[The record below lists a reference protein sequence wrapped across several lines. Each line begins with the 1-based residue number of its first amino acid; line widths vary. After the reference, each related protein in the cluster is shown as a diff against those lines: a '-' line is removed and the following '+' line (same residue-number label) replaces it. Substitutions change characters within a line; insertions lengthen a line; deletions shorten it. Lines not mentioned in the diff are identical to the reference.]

1 MAENADEAIICS
13 KCGASLTN
21 QPEETAPAEEVAIE
35 ATPVEETPAEEATVE
50 ETPAEETPAEEVAT
64 EAIPVEETPAEE
76 AATEETP
83 AEETPTEEV
92 ATVETHIEQ
101 APAEETP
108 AKTVVAE
115 ETPVVQTPAEEAPA
129 QETPAVETEEK
140 NFFKKAMAKIDPIL
154 AKLKITRS
162 QALIGVGVAIA
173 AIIVISILL
182 TLIFPSPKAVVK
194 KMFNGIV
201 DEDAKAVVSC
211 MPAYLWDNDRE
222 DKADLIDSL
231 DAAFEK
237 DDFNFTYEIN
247 KIGKYD
253 DAEVEKLLEDL
264 EDMEKQYKK
273 FDADKVTDY
282 REVLVKILY
291 EKDGEESH
299 TWARFTLIKY
309 KGQWKALPLEVLQG
323 LY

>member
-1 MAENADEAIICS
+1 MAKICNKCMAENADEAIICS

-21 QPEETAPAEEVAIE
+21 QAEETA
-35 ATPVEETPAEEATVE
+35 
-50 ETPAEETPAEEVAT
+50 PAEEVAT
-64 EAIPVEETPAEE
+64 EAIPVEETPAEDVTVE
-76 AATEETP
+76 ETPAEEPRAEESATEETP
-83 AEETPTEEV
+83 AEETPAEEV
-92 ATVETHIEQ
+92 ATEETHIEQ
-101 APAEETP
+101 APAEEVAVEATPAEETP
-108 AKTVVAE
+108 AKTVVPE
-115 ETPVVQTPAEEAPA
+115 ETPVVQAPTEEAPA
-129 QETPAVETEEK
+129 QEAPAVETEGK

-222 DKADLIDSL
+222 EKADLIDSL

-237 DDFNFTYEIN
+237 ADLNFTYEIN

-253 DAEVEKLLEDL
+253 DAEVEELLEEL
-264 EDMEKQYKK
+264 EDMEKLYKK

-291 EKDGEESH
+291 EKDGDESH

-309 KGQWKALPLEVLQG
+309 KGQWKALPLDG
-323 LY
+323 LF